1 MTQQYEALL
10 RQVRESSDM
19 VRNRLERGT
28 DAAKRECEATLAA
41 IRDARAS
48 LDRWEA
54 SLSSSG
60 DPALG
65 RDAPDASQATAPAF
79 GAAAAAH

>member
-1 MTQQYEALL
+1 MSLSVRREPKMTQQYEALL

-28 DAAKRECEATLAA
+28 DAAKREWRRATLAA

-48 LDRWEA
+48 LDRSMGGEP
-54 SLSSSG
+54 LV
-60 DPALG
+60 L
-65 RDAPDASQATAPAF
+65 R
-79 GAAAAAH
+79 